1 MPAAVKVLL
10 IAALL
15 LQQATAD
22 EREIQRIAMDG
33 WLAAR
38 AIAPRGGA
46 LDLLGPV
53 NQRLR
58 ELDAHTSIAARYAE
72 TVIRAAVSAAQD
84 ERDEMGLFLEHA
96 RGLSD
101 QMALIGTPAKWPLPI
116 DEVAGELWFEVD
128 RYVEARDAYERAL
141 KLNTTPNALVGLARA
156 ADKLGDR
163 VAACAAYTRA
173 RDIAGLPAAVELE
186 ISMYML
192 KCQF

>member
-1 MPAAVKVLL
+1 MTVLL

-15 LQQATAD
+15 LQQAAPE

-38 AIAPRGGA
+38 QIAPKGGA

-58 ELDAHTSIAARYAE
+58 ELDAYPAISARYAE

-84 ERDEMGLFLEHA
+84 ERDEMGLFLDHA
-96 RGLSD
+96 RSLSE
-101 QMALIGTPAKWPLPI
+101 QMALIGAPAKWPLPI
-116 DEVAGELWFEVD
+116 DEVEGELWFEVD
-128 RYVEARDAYERAL
+128 RYVEARAAYERAL
-141 KLNTTPNALVGLARA
+141 NLNATPNAIVGLARA

-163 VAACAAYTRA
+163 VGACAAYTRA
-173 RDIAGLPAAVELE
+173 RSIAGLPAAVELE
-186 ISMYML
+186 VSMYLL